1 MRYLLLMIILVFA
14 APDLVAQGSDEADT
28 PTDARY
34 LNIYNKYKRTLEGLG
49 YPVGRARNAAYVPD
63 QYVFFYEGATAAQD
77 AASDRAR
84 LENALGANRV
94 HGVASCGCGTYQIS
108 VLQLDSLGGEERG
121 KRGRETVAQNL
132 GKEEV
137 EPNYYV
143 IPELDQVQKHPAFH
157 QLPPK
162 FQVLTSGKPAAPVDI
177 AVIDSG
183 IDVAFQDTKFTRGG
197 APLYLWENP
206 NPNSVTDP
214 FCYPDDLIGWDFVNN
229 DNSPMDDHSHGTHV
243 ASRIALQLDKHAP
256 DVNYR
261 FMPLKILDQNG
272 VGTSFH
278 AACAV
283 YYAAY
288 HGADIINASWGMYGE
303 RDRILT
309 KAFRY
314 AQSRGVATI
323 TSAGNE
329 RVDVAEIEH
338 YPSEFS
344 IMPQFP
350 IHSMMFISAARG
362 GSTLWPGT
370 NYRLEATIA
379 SNEGGFIAAP
389 GDNQLGYIPRHLAR
403 SVSARKSGTSVAT
416 PYATAIA
423 AEYRHRY
430 PTRNPIW
437 LRNDVLAAIKDQ
449 GNEFFV
455 NQNGQS
461 YPYYIFN
468 WVNVP

>member
-1 MRYLLLMIILVFA
+1 MRYLLPFIILALA
-14 APDLVAQGSDEADT
+14 APGLLAQGSDEIDI
-28 PTDARY
+28 PTDSRY
-34 LNIYNKYKRTLEGLG
+34 LEIYNKYERTLESLG

-63 QYVFFYEGATAAQD
+63 QYVFFYEGPTAAQD
-77 AASDRAR
+77 AANDRAR
-84 LENALGANRV
+84 LENRLGANRV
-94 HGVASCGCGTYQIS
+94 HGVATCGCGDYQIS

-121 KRGRETVAQNL
+121 KRGRESVAQDL

-137 EPNYYV
+137 EPNYYIV
-143 IPELDQVQKHPAFH
+143 PELNQVEKHPGFNR
-157 QLPPK
+157 LPRGFTVKP
-162 FQVLTSGKPAAPVDI
+162 SGKRTTPVDI

-183 IDVAFQDTKFTRGG
+183 IDVAMQDSRYTAGG
-197 APLYLWENP
+197 PPLYLWENP
-206 NPNSVTDP
+206 SPNSATDP
-214 FCYPDDLIGWDFVNN
+214 FCFPNDFVGWDFVNN

-243 ASRIALQLDKHAP
+243 ASRIAMQLDKYAP

-283 YYAAY
+283 FYAAY
-288 HGADIINASWGMYGE
+288 HGADVINASWGMYGE

-314 AQSRGVATI
+314 AQSQGVATVS
-323 TSAGNE
+323 SAGNE
-329 RVDVAEIEH
+329 RVDLAELEH
-338 YPSEFS
+338 YPSGFP
-344 IMPQFP
+344 IMDQLP
-350 IHSMMFISAARG
+350 IHSMLFISASRG
-362 GSTLWPGT
+362 GSSLWPGT
-370 NYRLEATIA
+370 NIRLEPTVPG
-379 SNEGGFIAAP
+379 NFGGFVAAP
-389 GDNQLGYIPRHLAR
+389 GDNQYGYIPRHLSS

-449 GNEFFV
+449 GNEFFI
-455 NQNGQS
+455 NQNGQA
-461 YPYYIFN
+461 YPYYIFD

>member
-1 MRYLLLMIILVFA
+1 MRYLLPLILLAFS
-14 APDLVAQGSDEADT
+14 APDLAAQGSDEIDI

-34 LNIYNKYKRTLEGLG
+34 QKIYTNYKKTLQGLG
-49 YPVGRARNAAYVPD
+49 YSVGRARNAAYVTD
-63 QYVFFYEGATAAQD
+63 QYVFYYEGPTAATD
-77 AASDRAR
+77 AANDRAR

-94 HGVASCGCGTYQIS
+94 HSVASCGCGTYQIS

-137 EPNYYV
+137 EPNYYIV
-143 IPELDQVQKHPAFH
+143 PELNQVKKHSAFN
-157 QLPPK
+157 QLPRG
-162 FQVLTSGKPAAPVDI
+162 FRVNSSGKPARPVDI

-183 IDVAFQDTKFTRGG
+183 IDVAMQDPKFTKGG
-197 APLYLWENP
+197 PPLYLWENP
-206 NPNSVTDP
+206 SPNNATDP
-214 FCYPDDLIGWDFVNN
+214 FCYPNDFIGWDFVNN

-243 ASRIALQLDKHAP
+243 ASRIAMQLDKYAP

-261 FMPLKILDQNG
+261 FMPLKILDENG
-272 VGTSFH
+272 VGTTFH

-283 YYAAY
+283 IYAAY

-323 TSAGNE
+323 SSAGNE
-329 RVDVAEIEH
+329 RVDLAELEH
-338 YPSEFS
+338 YPSGFS

-350 IHSMMFISAARG
+350 IHSMMFVSASRG
-362 GSTLWPGT
+362 GSALWPAT
-370 NYRLEATIA
+370 NYRLEATVA
-379 SNEGGFIAAP
+379 GNQGGFLAAP
-389 GDNQLGYIPRHLAR
+389 GDNQEGYIPRHLAG
-403 SVSARKSGTSVAT
+403 SVSSRKSGTSVAT

-430 PTRNPIW
+430 RARSPVW

-449 GNEFFV
+449 GNEFFISR
-455 NQNGQS
+455 NGQT